1 MPTSL
6 CYLRQS
12 RTDGKRAPRIDRF
25 PLEIYTQ
32 KNEKHSQLFK
42 FYPDYLIFF
51 ANVTETRKT
60 QKTFAKS
67 KEILKNQKNGKNMQK
82 KKAKKIPPAVKA
94 SGTGIFETFLFG
106 GIPEKRMD
114 FMQPAI
120 TQAAHIYNHTTKQ
133 KNNTAGEEKSARGG
147 EGGARPCGCRA
158 MRLADTAATLPAV
171 FLCVFQH
178 DRDA

>member
-1 MPTSL
+1 M
-6 CYLRQS
+6 
-12 RTDGKRAPRIDRF
+12 
-25 PLEIYTQ
+25 
-32 KNEKHSQLFK
+32 
-42 FYPDYLIFF
+42 IFF

-133 KNNTAGEEKSARGG
+133 KTTQQEKKRAQEAARAGHAR
-147 EGGARPCGCRA
+147 
-158 MRLADTAATLPAV
+158 ADAEP
-171 FLCVFQH
+171 
-178 DRDA
+178 